1 MEYVTNI
8 PNPYKIMSRGR
19 DGSYSAVDTMN
30 SGVIL
35 PPNTPPLS
43 QLSAS
48 HALEA
53 GLGLVKTLS
62 FTCDQMTAAG
72 MELGTRCNL

>member
-1 MEYVTNI
+1 MSPIFQTFVTH
-8 PNPYKIMSRGR
+8 PYKIMGR
-19 DGSYSAVDTMN
+19 DGSGSYSAVDTMD

-72 MELGTRCNL
+72 LGTGFAV

>member
-53 GLGLVKTLS
+53 GLGLVKTEDSVLH
-62 FTCDQMTAAG
+62 
-72 MELGTRCNL
+72 L